1 MSPTFPNSPY
11 NKYYHF
17 YNNTARKSPYFK
29 PEEYFSHK
37 KSAANTDNANFL
49 SIDKSQYYEKEKNN
63 TNTAEISAQQN
74 RSSGFNFNFLNFE
87 NIFSN
92 NSDEPVFE
100 IMGIKLYLDD
110 LLILGLLFILYTE
123 GVKDELLF
131 LALVLL
137 LIG

>member
-1 MSPTFPNSPY
+1 MTPTFPNSPY

-17 YNNTARKSPYFK
+17 YNNTSRLPRYFK
-29 PEEYFSHK
+29 PEKYFS
-37 KSAANTDNANFL
+37 DNDCNLTNSETIKAETIDFNENL
-49 SIDKSQYYEKEKNN
+49 SESN
-63 TNTAEISAQQN
+63 TNSQTDYTKKN

-110 LLILGLLFILYTE
+110 LIILGLLFILYSE
-123 GVKDELLF
+123 GVKDEMLF